1 MSRRISIRV
10 LVRVLVR
17 IPGPFLSVFVRM
29 SRRLFAHPGAR
40 PGACVLFASRV
51 SRTRP
56 VRVPYASRTRPGL
69 HPNQKRKKKL
79 QYSTARFY
87 LAPPTHLSTTAHHP
101 LLCCWPHHRHPQPE
115 GALR

>member
-1 MSRRISIRV
+1 VRGVVLTSRRISIRV

-56 VRVPYASRTRPGL
+56 VRVPYASRTRPGV
-69 HPNQKRKKKL
+69 HPNQKRKKKN
-79 QYSTARFY
+79 YSTVQRG
-87 LAPPTHLSTTAHHP
+87 SI
-101 LLCCWPHHRHPQPE
+101 
-115 GALR
+115 